1 MNTEFFI
8 ARRIAFQGQ
17 KSFSKIIV
25 RIAILAIALGLAVMI
40 VSMSIITGFNQ
51 KISEK
56 IFGFWGHIHV
66 TDIHVTRS
74 YDYKPIQY
82 SALLVDSIQNIRGI
96 EPVDNDGIIKQY
108 QNQDLISEGGIK
120 QVHSFAFLPGI
131 IQSKSELE
139 GIMLKGINKDFDWK
153 QLEAFIIKG
162 DSIRWNDTLASREIL
177 ISQRTSER
185 LKVDV
190 GDKLIVQF
198 VQERNTKK
206 RSFQIA
212 GIYKT
217 GLEEYDVKF
226 AMCDI
231 RILQD
236 LLDWEQDEVAGYEI
250 FLDKV
255 EDMDLYADYIYA
267 EILPRNQF
275 AETIKDKFPN
285 IFDWLDLQKINE
297 YIILFLMILVSI
309 INMTTVILIIILE
322 RSRMIGV
329 LKALGYNHWS
339 IRKIFIYLAFWI
351 TGFGVVLGN
360 VLGLGFCFLQKKF
373 EFIKL
378 DEVNYY
384 VATAPIQVEF
394 WQIVLLNIATILIIV
409 LFMLL
414 PSYLVSHIKPVK
426 VLRFD

>member
-66 TDIHVTRS
+66 TDIHITRS
-74 YDYKPIQY
+74 YDYQAIEY
-82 SALLVDSIQNIRGI
+82 SSSLVDSIMGIEGI
-96 EPVDNDGIIKQY
+96 EPVDNDGLRSQY
-108 QNQDLISEGGIK
+108 QNRDLISNGGIR

-139 GIMLKGINKDFDWK
+139 GIMLKGINRDFDWK
-153 QLEAFIIKG
+153 QLEEFIIKG
-162 DSIRWNDTLASREIL
+162 DSIVWNDSIASRSI
-177 ISQRTSER
+177 IVSQRTSQR

-198 VQERNTKK
+198 VQGRDTKK
-206 RSFQIA
+206 RAFTIA

-231 RILQD
+231 RVLQD
-236 LLDWEQDEVAGYEI
+236 LLDWEPNEVAGYEI
-250 FLDKV
+250 FLDNV
-255 EDMDLYADYIYA
+255 DDMDLYADYIYA
-267 EILPRNQF
+267 EMLPRNQF

-297 YIILFLMILVSI
+297 YIILFLMILVSV

-339 IRKIFIYLAFWI
+339 IRKIFVYLAFWI
-351 TGFGVVLGN
+351 TGFGVFLGN
-360 VLGLGFCFLQKKF
+360 VLGLGFCFLQDKF

-384 VATAPIQVEF
+384 VATAPIQIEF
-394 WQIVLLNIATILIIV
+394 WPILLLNIGTILIIV
-409 LFMLL
+409 FFMLL